1 MQREGRPISTMLPEA
16 LREILVVI
24 GLSVLLP
31 YFRGYFLSP
40 VKSAG
45 IHPTSVLEHAFLA
58 FAVSFVACAVL
69 VLVAG
74 PRALQAVRSRWVA
87 PAAGVVGTL
96 GLLLL
101 WLPSGHGG
109 LEELRCIVGSVAN
122 VAFFVVCLLRYVVAL
137 ERLAAPRV
145 VGLVLLAFGL
155 SFANN
160 LFYLLPVSAQA
171 ALCVLSPMVCALCTP
186 AVRPLGEGEDDA
198 RAGSAP
204 FFNVAPLAFVVLL
217 SLFCLAGNFVRGI
230 TNPWFAIEGVTV
242 HSLYMTLVNLAL
254 VAVTLVLLARRVPV
268 NRVLFFNWM
277 TYMLLFFAGVLVMAI
292 APVEA
297 ARVGSNLATTSR
309 VGFTLLMLLFA
320 LAPGRWAGMGLAR
333 RVGLFLLVPESIA
346 AVVRY
351 VVVPAYLATAT
362 PELSALFTYSGAAV
376 MFVLSAAI
384 AVALGG
390 LLLRS
395 SESALAADGHAAGDA
410 PAAREAKDDLVV
422 ERISAEYG
430 LTPREADVV
439 RYVSQGYSLKRA
451 AELLGVTINTV
462 RTHMRSVYA
471 KLGIHDRQQLIELAQ
486 RMRDEG

>member
-1 MQREGRPISTMLPEA
+1 MTP
-16 LREILVVI
+16 
-24 GLSVLLP
+24 
-31 YFRGYFLSP
+31 
-40 VKSAG
+40 
-45 IHPTSVLEHAFLA
+45 
-58 FAVSFVACAVL
+58 
-69 VLVAG
+69 G
-74 PRALQAVRSRWVA
+74 P
-87 PAAGVVGTL
+87 
-96 GLLLL
+96 
-101 WLPSGHGG
+101 
-109 LEELRCIVGSVAN
+109 
-122 VAFFVVCLLRYVVAL
+122 
-137 ERLAAPRV
+137 
-145 VGLVLLAFGL
+145 
-155 SFANN
+155 
-160 LFYLLPVSAQA
+160 
-171 ALCVLSPMVCALCTP
+171 
-186 AVRPLGEGEDDA
+186 
-198 RAGSAP
+198 GSAP

-254 VAVTLVLLARRVPV
+254 VAVTLVLLVRRVPV

-376 MFVLSAAI
+376 IFVLSAAI

-422 ERISAEYG
+422 ERISAEQRPHPARG
-430 LTPREADVV
+430 RRRALREPG
-439 RYVSQGYSLKRA
+439 RNSLKRA

-471 KLGIHDRQQLIELAQ
+471 ELGIHDRQQLIELAQ
-486 RMRDEG
+486 RMRDAG